1 MIMLDLHV
9 LPLAYLL
16 LFFGLAFVL
25 PSLRVYQKTGVN
37 PYRLGRSDSA
47 HDFIGRLF
55 RVTLLSILALVGV
68 YAFSPMLYEYLSPLT
83 WLEQPFLKLLGWFLL
98 AVSLVWILVAQAQMQ
113 GSWRIGID
121 QNQKTS
127 LIQHG
132 LFGLSRNPIFLGM
145 RLLLLGLFFVMPN
158 ALSLTLWI
166 LGDVLMQI
174 QVRLEEAYLSRLHG
188 VRYLL
193 YWERV
198 GRWF

>member
-1 MIMLDLHV
+1 MPGLRV
-9 LPLAYLL
+9 LPLTYFL

-55 RVTLLSILALVGV
+55 RVTLLTSLAVVGV
-68 YAFSPMLYEYLSPLT
+68 YAFTPMLYEYLSPLP
-83 WLEQPFLKLLGWFLL
+83 WLEQPILTLLGWLFL
-98 AVSLVWILVAQAQMQ
+98 AVSLLWILVAQAQMQ
-113 GSWRIGID
+113 ASWRIGID
-121 QNQKTS
+121 QDHKTD

-158 ALSLTLWI
+158 ALTLTLWI
-166 LGDVLMQI
+166 VGDVLMQI
-174 QVRLEEAYLSRLHG
+174 QVRLEEEHLSRLHG
-188 VRYLL
+188 ESYRAYC
-193 YWERV
+193 ERV
-198 GRWF
+198 GRWL